1 MLLAATT
8 DKIQMVTSAAVT
20 VDVHVTYM
28 DLLAGVVTPGRQ
40 NTAISTATTTDIVA
54 SPDPSTYR
62 TVVEL
67 TARNKSASTSV
78 DVTVVFDQN
87 GTDYEL
93 VKVTLLAGQT
103 LEYKEGIGFY
113 VVSAS
118 TSVLTNKSVAAQ
130 GAGFS
135 SDTYLTGSNVP
146 CVSPVVGTLYRLTFD
161 VVKTAA
167 GTATPAITV
176 RVGTAATTSDSARLT
191 FTFGSGTAAADTGRF
206 EVEAMFRT
214 VGSGTSAVLQGR
226 ASLISNLATTGIS
239 NAVKVL
245 QVTSG
250 GFDSTV
256 ASSQI
261 GASYNGGASASHT
274 VQLVTAKLE
283 QF

>member
-54 SPDPSTYR
+54 SPAGSTYR

-67 TARNKSASTSV
+67 TARNKSAATSV

-113 VVSAS
+113 VVAAS
-118 TSVLTNKSVAAQ
+118 TSVLTNKSTAAQ

-146 CVSPVVGTLYRLTFD
+146 CVNPVIGTLYRLTFD
-161 VVKTAA
+161 LVKTAA
-167 GTATPAITV
+167 GTAAPVITV
-176 RVGTAATTSDSARLT
+176 RVGTAATTADTSRLA
-191 FTFGSGTAAADTGRF
+191 FTFGSGTGAADTGRF
-206 EVEAMFRT
+206 EVEAMFRA

-226 ASLISNLATTGIS
+226 ASLISNLTTTGIS

-256 ASSQI
+256 ASTQI
-261 GASYNGGASASHT
+261 GASYNGGTSASHT